1 MSKRIKQVD
10 GVKVLYR
17 YSLSI
22 IFTGLFCLGISAGSV
37 IFVFLPYLT
46 FTPGNGDVVNPVNL
60 KNLFYSIML
69 WNNGFLSQNPIYN
82 YINSNV
88 SGGDFGGQVAK
99 WLFFALAIFV
109 YLAALFDAILSLTGL
124 WLVFIGKSHHLK
136 APKVLAGWS
145 FTMHLFATLVVAV
158 FIAANSLLGLFAPVT
173 GTFFS
178 PSPTALIY
186 LILYVA
192 IPLVGLIALSIIY
205 SGNFR
210 YYIYYSELG
219 ELRRN
224 SANNLIQEPYLVDH
238 KTETRVKVQ
247 YKYNKGLPPKV
258 SHIGGHEFAANT
270 NLEIA
275 MIPEGIKELGIGA
288 FANCLNL
295 KVVSIPKSVKVI
307 SPNTFWNCRS
317 LKRINYAGTK
327 EEFALIKRGSNWL
340 AKAGTSTVICSNG
353 GIIVDQYK

>member
-1 MSKRIKQVD
+1 MGKRIKQVD

-22 IFTGLFCLGISAGSV
+22 IFTGIFCLGCAAASV
-37 IFVFLPYLT
+37 LIAFLPYLSFVTGDGT
-46 FTPGNGDVVNPVNL
+46 FSVNL
-60 KNLFYSIML
+60 RNLFYSIMI
-69 WNNGFLSQNPIYN
+69 WNNGFLAKNPIFD
-82 YINSNV
+82 YINSRV
-88 SGGDFGGQVAK
+88 SGGDFGGVVAK

-109 YLAALFDAILSLTGL
+109 YLGALFDVILILTGL
-124 WLVFIGKSHHLK
+124 WLIFIGKSHHLK
-136 APKVLAGWS
+136 APKIFAGWS
-145 FTMHLFATLVVAV
+145 FSMHLMATIVVALLHV
-158 FIAANSLLGLFAPVT
+158 FNKVIGFSSSALITGEFTFIMPIIYVSVPLLGL
-173 GTFFS
+173 
-178 PSPTALIY
+178 I
-186 LILYVA
+186 IL
-192 IPLVGLIALSIIY
+192 SCIY

-224 SANNLIQEPYLVDH
+224 SSNNLIQEPYLVDH

-247 YKYNKGLPPKV
+247 YKYNKGLPPRV
-258 SHIGGHEFAANT
+258 SHIGGHEFAANA

-288 FANCLNL
+288 FANCVNL
-295 KVVSIPKSVKVI
+295 KVVSIPRSVRI
-307 SPNTFWNCRS
+307 INPNAFWNCRS

-327 EEFALIKRGSNWL
+327 EEFAQIRRGSNWL
-340 AKAGTSTVICSNG
+340 ARAGTSTVVCSNG